1 MLSRVNQV
9 KCGELLLR
17 LHLSIL
23 FGGGVVFSE
32 VPSSPMIPAGNF
44 CWTFTTEGGK
54 EVSGAQEPPVTAE
67 TESV

>member
-1 MLSRVNQV
+1 MWGAVVASSFVHPV
-9 KCGELLLR
+9 W
-17 LHLSIL
+17 
-23 FGGGVVFSE
+23 GGGVVFSE